1 MSPDDLRIA
10 VSVLDYTRYPVST
23 RLYVEDLRGG
33 GNHIQLFYSSSVLEW
48 PVGWHAGRVVMA
60 LGINS
65 PPQNSFDSFAPAHGY
80 HVVSAQTGGRLLTLC
95 SGQDSYIPESAG
107 GAVCIDLQTG
117 SVPSWDGQAHALP
130 MARKPNATSGN
141 CSLIGPLS
149 PAGVIATSVVS
160 SSQGGCGGGPGIFLV
175 GPSGGIG
182 TRPVTSN
189 AYADGWI
196 DPTHLVVDASTFRKS
211 SIPVLSILNVNTGA
225 AVRIQASGYFVAVL
239 PGAL

>member
-1 MSPDDLRIA
+1 
-10 VSVLDYTRYPVST
+10 
-23 RLYVEDLRGG
+23 
-33 GNHIQLFYSSSVLEW
+33 
-48 PVGWHAGRVVMA
+48 
-60 LGINS
+60 
-65 PPQNSFDSFAPAHGY
+65 
-80 HVVSAQTGGRLLTLC
+80 
-95 SGQDSYIPESAG
+95 
-107 GAVCIDLQTG
+107 
-117 SVPSWDGQAHALP
+117 

-196 DPTHLVVDASTFRKS
+196 DPTHWSGGANPGVGLFRRRLARRTL
-211 SIPVLSILNVNTGA
+211 ITRP
-225 AVRIQASGYFVAVL
+225 
-239 PGAL
+239 